1 MPGSLLPRTLADE
14 LTTDLA
20 GRAAAPVSVI
30 APFTGEQ
37 LYELPHAT
45 VEEVQDAARRAREAQ
60 RAWWAAGTAHRRA
73 VLLKGHDLF
82 LERRELL
89 LDAVQSETG
98 KTRGQAFEEVF
109 NSAAATR
116 YAALS
121 ARRVLRTE
129 GRRAGI
135 PLVMR
140 TRVRRAPKGLVGVI
154 TPWNYPLSLA
164 LMDIA
169 PALATGNGIL
179 QKSDDQGTLSV
190 LLARRAFVDAGL
202 PPELWQV
209 VAGPGAEI
217 GSAVVDQAD
226 YVCFTGSTATGRTV
240 AQRAAGRLIGA
251 SMELGGKNPL
261 IVLDDVNPEKA
272 AADAAYGCFSAAGQ
286 LCVSIERIYVEKGVA
301 DRFVPAFADRVQNLA
316 LGTSFD
322 YTADVGSLATK
333 VQLERV
339 TAHLDDAVAQGATV
353 LAGGT
358 ARPDLGPYVLEPT
371 VLTDVTDG
379 MQCFAG
385 ETFGPL
391 VAIHVV
397 ENADAA
403 VAAANA
409 TEYGLNASVMSGSKA
424 RARRVAARLDAGS
437 VNINEGY
444 RATFGSIDAPM
455 GGVKSS
461 GVGRRNGLDGLLRF
475 TEATTVAELT
485 GVMQLPRTGHEFSK
499 MTGLMVVALKALK
512 AIRRR

>member
-1 MPGSLLPRTLADE
+1 MPGQLLPRSLADE
-14 LTTDLA
+14 LTTELA
-20 GRAAAPVSVI
+20 GRAAPPVSVI
-30 APFTGEQ
+30 APFTGEE
-37 LYELPHAT
+37 LYRLPQASLA
-45 VEEVQDAARRAREAQ
+45 EVQDAARRAREAQ
-60 RAWWAAGTAHRRA
+60 RAWWAAGDAHRRA
-73 VLLKGHDLF
+73 VLLRGHDLF

-121 ARRVLRTE
+121 SRRVLRSA

-140 TRVRRAPKGLVGVI
+140 TRVRRTPKGLVGVI
-154 TPWNYPLSLA
+154 TPWNYPLSLT

-179 QKSDDQGTLSV
+179 QKADDQGALSV
-190 LLARRAFVDAGL
+190 LLARRAFLDAGL

-217 GSAVVDQAD
+217 GSAVVDEAD
-226 YVCFTGSTATGRTV
+226 YICFTGSTATGRTV
-240 AQRAAGRLIGA
+240 AERAAGRLIGA

-286 LCVSIERIYVEKGVA
+286 LCVSIERVYVERAIA
-301 DRFVPAFADRVQNLA
+301 DRFVPAFAERVRNLS
-316 LGTSFD
+316 LGVDFD

-333 VQLERV
+333 TQLERV
-339 TAHLDDAVAQGATV
+339 TSHLDDAVAKGATV
-353 LAGGT
+353 LAGGA
-358 ARPDLGPYVLEPT
+358 ARPDLGPFVLEPT
-371 VLTDVTDG
+371 LLTDVTDD

-391 VAIHVV
+391 VAVTVV

-409 TEYGLNASVMSGSKA
+409 SEFGLNASVMSGSRR
-424 RARRVAARLDAGS
+424 RAREVAARLNAGS

-455 GGVKSS
+455 GGVKHS

-475 TEATTVAELT
+475 TEPTTVAEAT
-485 GVMQLPRTGHEFSK
+485 GLLQLPRTGPEFARLV
-499 MTGLMVVALKALK
+499 GIMVVTLKSLK

>member
-1 MPGSLLPRTLADE
+1 MPGLLPRTLADE
-14 LTTDLA
+14 LVRDLA
-20 GRAAAPVSVI
+20 GRAASPVSVI
-30 APFTGEQ
+30 APFTGEE

-45 VEEVQDAARRAREAQ
+45 VAEVEEAARRARDAQ
-60 RAWWAAGTAHRRA
+60 RAWWAAGDAHRRA

-116 YAALS
+116 YAALT

-129 GRRAGI
+129 ARRAGI

-140 TRVRRAPKGLVGVI
+140 TRVRRAPKGLIGVI

-169 PALATGNGIL
+169 PALAVGNGVL
-179 QKSDDQGTLSV
+179 QKADDQGTLSV

-209 VAGPGAEI
+209 VAGPGPEA
-217 GSAVVDQAD
+217 GSAVVDVAD

-261 IVLDDVNPEKA
+261 IVLDDVDPEKA
-272 AADAAYGCFSAAGQ
+272 AADAAYGCFSSAGQ

-301 DRFVPAFADRVQNLA
+301 DRFVPAFAERVRNLS
-316 LGTSFD
+316 LGVDFD
-322 YTADVGSLATK
+322 YTADVASLASAA
-333 VQLERV
+333 QLERV
-339 TAHLDDAVAQGATV
+339 TAHLDDAVAKGATV
-353 LAGGT
+353 LAGGR
-358 ARPDLGPYVLEPT
+358 ARPDLGPYVVEPT
-371 VLTDVTDG
+371 VLTDVTSD

-385 ETFGPL
+385 ETFGPV
-391 VAIHVV
+391 VAVTVV
-397 ENADAA
+397 DDADAA
-403 VAAANA
+403 IAAAND
-409 TEYGLNASVMSGSKA
+409 TEYGLNASVMSGSRA
-424 RARRVAARLDAGS
+424 RARRVAARLTAGS

-455 GGVKSS
+455 GGVKQS
-461 GVGRRNGLDGLLRF
+461 GLGRRNGLDGLLRF
-475 TEATTVAELT
+475 TDATTVAEAT
-485 GVMQLPRTGHEFSK
+485 GVMQLPRTGPEFAK
-499 MTGLMVVALKALK
+499 MVGLMMLALKSLK
-512 AIRRR
+512 AVRRR

>member
-1 MPGSLLPRTLADE
+1 MPGSLLPRSLADE
-14 LTTDLA
+14 LTKDLA

-30 APFTGEQ
+30 APFTGEE
-37 LYELPHAT
+37 LYELPHAS
-45 VEEVQDAARRAREAQ
+45 VAEVADAARRVREAQ
-60 RAWWAAGTAHRRA
+60 QAWWAAGDAHRRA

-82 LERRELL
+82 LERREVL

-121 ARRVLRTE
+121 SRRVLAE
-129 GRRAGI
+129 SGRRAGI
-135 PLVMR
+135 PLVWR
-140 TRVRRAPKGLVGVI
+140 TRVRRTPKGLIGVI

-179 QKSDDQGTLSV
+179 QKADDQGTLSV
-190 LLARRAFVDAGL
+190 LLARRAFADAGL
-202 PPELWQV
+202 PPELWAV
-209 VAGPGAEI
+209 VAGPGAEV
-217 GSAVVDQAD
+217 GSAVVDEAD
-226 YVCFTGSTATGRTV
+226 YICFTGSTATGRTV

-261 IVLDDVNPEKA
+261 IVLDDVNPHKA

-286 LCVSIERIYVEKGVA
+286 LCVSVERIYVEKGIA
-301 DRFVPAFADRVQNLA
+301 DQFVPAFAERVKSLS
-316 LGTSFD
+316 LGTDFD
-322 YTADVGSLATK
+322 YTADVGSLATA

-339 TAHLDDAVAQGATV
+339 TAHLDDAVAKGATV
-353 LAGGT
+353 LAGGSS
-358 ARPDLGPYVLEPT
+358 RPDLGPYVIEPT
-371 VLTDVTDG
+371 VLTDVTPE
-379 MQCFAG
+379 MQCFG
-385 ETFGPL
+385 NETFGPL
-391 VAIHVV
+391 VAVTVV
-397 ENADAA
+397 ANADAA

-409 TEYGLNASVMSGSKA
+409 TEYGLNASVMSGSRS
-424 RARRVAARLDAGS
+424 RARKVASRIKAGS

-455 GGVKSS
+455 GGVKQS
-461 GVGRRNGLDGLLRF
+461 GLGRRNGLDGLARF
-475 TEATTVAELT
+475 TESTTIAEST
-485 GVMQLPRTGHEFSK
+485 GLMQLPRTGPEFGK
-499 MTGLMVVALKALK
+499 MIGLMVVALKSLK

>member
-1 MPGSLLPRTLADE
+1 MPGSLLPRSLADE
-14 LTTDLA
+14 LTIDLA
-20 GRAAAPVSVI
+20 GRAAPPVSVI
-30 APFTGEQ
+30 APYTGEE
-37 LYELPHAT
+37 LYSLPHAT
-45 VEEVQDAARRAREAQ
+45 VDEVHDAALRAREAQ
-60 RAWWAAGTAHRRA
+60 RAWWAAGDAHRRA
-73 VLLKGHDLF
+73 VLLAGHDLF
-82 LERRELL
+82 LERREVL

-121 ARRVLRTE
+121 ARRVLRTAA
-129 GRRAGI
+129 RRAGI

-140 TRVRRAPKGLVGVI
+140 TRVRRTPKGLVGVI

-179 QKSDDQGTLSV
+179 QKADDQGALSV

-209 VAGPGAEI
+209 VAGPGVEV
-217 GSAVVDQAD
+217 GSAVVDEAD
-226 YVCFTGSTATGRTV
+226 YVCFTGSTATGRVV

-261 IVLDDVNPEKA
+261 IVLGDVDPEMA

-286 LCVSIERIYVEKGVA
+286 LCVSIERVYVEKSIA
-301 DRFVPAFADRVQNLA
+301 DRFVPAFAERVRNLS

-333 VQLERV
+333 AQLERV
-339 TAHLDDAVAQGATV
+339 TAHLDDALAKGATV
-353 LAGGT
+353 LAGGR
-358 ARPDLGPYVLEPT
+358 ARPDLGPYMLEPT
-371 VLTDVTDG
+371 VLTDVTAD

-391 VAIHVV
+391 VAVTVV
-397 ENADAA
+397 DDADAA

-409 TEYGLNASVMSGSKA
+409 SDFGLNASVMSGSRRHA
-424 RARRVAARLDAGS
+424 REVAARLAAGS

-444 RATFGSIDAPM
+444 RASFGSIDAPM
-455 GGVKSS
+455 GGVKQS
-461 GVGRRNGLDGLLRF
+461 GIGRRNGVDGLLRF
-475 TEATTVAELT
+475 TDATTVSETT
-485 GVMQLPRTGHEFSK
+485 GVMQLPRTGPEFSK
-499 MTGLMVVALKALK
+499 LVGLMVTTLKALK
-512 AIRRR
+512 ALRRP

>member
-1 MPGSLLPRTLADE
+1 MPGSLVPRTLADE

-20 GRAAAPVSVI
+20 GRAASPVSVI
-30 APFTGEQ
+30 APFTGDE
-37 LYELPHAT
+37 LYTLPHAS
-45 VEEVQDAARRAREAQ
+45 VAEVADAALRAREAQ
-60 RAWWAAGTAHRRA
+60 RAWWAAGDAHRRA

-116 YAALS
+116 YAALT
-121 ARRVLRTE
+121 ARRVLRTA

-140 TRVRRAPKGLVGVI
+140 TRVRRAPKGLIGVI

-169 PALATGNGIL
+169 PALAVGNGVI
-179 QKSDDQGTLSV
+179 QKADDQGALSV

-202 PPELWQV
+202 PAELWQV

-217 GSAVVDQAD
+217 GSAVIDAAD

-251 SMELGGKNPL
+251 SLELGGKNPL

-286 LCVSIERIYVEKGVA
+286 LCVSIERVYVEKGVA
-301 DRFVPAFADRVQNLA
+301 DRFVPAFAERVRNLS

-322 YTADVGSLATK
+322 FTADVGSLASRA
-333 VQLERV
+333 QLERV
-339 TAHLDDAVAQGATV
+339 TAHLDDATAKGATV
-353 LAGGT
+353 LAGGS
-358 ARPDLGPYVLEPT
+358 ARPDLGPFVIEPT
-371 VLTDVTDG
+371 VLTDVTDE

-391 VAIHVV
+391 VSVTVV
-397 ENADAA
+397 ADADAA

-409 TEYGLNASVMSGSKA
+409 TDYGLNASVMSGSRA
-424 RARRVAARLDAGS
+424 RARRVAARLNAGS

-455 GGVKSS
+455 GGVKQS
-461 GVGRRNGLDGLLRF
+461 GLGRRNGLDGMLRF
-475 TEATTVAELT
+475 TDATTVAEAT
-485 GVMQLPRTGHEFSK
+485 GVMQLPRTGPEFAK
-499 MTGLMVVALKALK
+499 LVGLMVLTLKSLK